1 MSAEQE
7 SLQTYTIKE
16 ASEQCGLPE
25 STLRYYE
32 SIGIIDTVARDETS
46 KHRIYDE
53 DDINLLDAVACLNAA
68 GLSIEDMRAYM
79 HNRIRGATAAKEQI
93 ALLQAQHERIK
104 GEATFLALREE
115 YVRTKLSYWRAVDD
129 GDEAL
134 AKQVGAHAKSI
145 ARDLKFPN
153 N

>member
-1 MSAEQE
+1 MSAEPK

-16 ASEQCGLPE
+16 ASDQCGLPE

-32 SIGIIDTVARDETS
+32 SIGIIDAVTRDESS
-46 KHRIYDE
+46 KHRVYSE
-53 DDINLLDAVACLNAA
+53 ENINLLDAIACLNAT
-68 GLSIEDMRAYM
+68 GLSIDDMRTYLQ
-79 HNRIRGATAAKEQI
+79 NRTHGADAAQEQMK
-93 ALLQAQHERIK
+93 LLQAQYDRIQS
-104 GEATFLALREE
+104 EAKFLALREE
-115 YVRTKLSYWRAVDD
+115 YVRIKLSYWRAVES

-134 AKQVGAHAKSI
+134 AKRVGAQAKAI

>member
-7 SLQTYTIKE
+7 LVQTYTIKE

-32 SIGIIDTVARDETS
+32 SIGIIDAVARDDSS
-46 KHRIYDE
+46 KHRVYSE
-53 DDINLLDAVACLNAA
+53 DDINLLDAIACLNAT
-68 GLSIEDMRAYM
+68 GLSIDDMRTYLQ
-79 HNRIRGATAAKEQI
+79 NRTHGADAAQEQI
-93 ALLQAQHERIK
+93 ALLQAQYDRIQS
-104 GEATFLALREE
+104 EAKFLSLREE
-115 YVRTKLSYWRAVDD
+115 YVRTKISYWRAIDD

-134 AKQVGAHAKSI
+134 AKRVGAHAKTI